1 MANKQPLLEH
11 EGGSFDVEEVCEK
24 AEDMVEIEVGE
35 ACFNKDTEKFPSLLK
50 IGKNEILFAIR
61 CGNAKSIEKILEFGV
76 NLNKVKDTIG
86 QSALRIAIER
96 NNLPI
101 VKLLLEYGADP
112 NHIDKLWSSPIHY
125 TVDSEIIKELL
136 KYGAEVDSED
146 SSGMTPL
153 MRALAGEKFEIAKIF
168 LDHGANIN
176 HCDNDGLTALHEASN
191 TGQLETIEFLLKH
204 GANIDAIDD
213 EKCSPLHLAARRNNE
228 PFWEEEQPEAVKI
241 LLKNGANPNLKD
253 IETKTGLH
261 YAVIGGNLDTV
272 RLYLEYGTNLDFYI
286 RDGDGITIIEDALNE
301 KDCPIM
307 KMMAFHQHTIQ
318 IL

>member
-24 AEDMVEIEVGE
+24 AEDTVEIEVGE
-35 ACFNKDTEKFPSLLK
+35 ACFNKATDKFRSLLK

-61 CGNAKSIEKILEFGV
+61 SCNAKIVEKILEFGV
-76 NLNKVKDTIG
+76 NLNKVEDAKG

-101 VKLLLEYGADP
+101 VKLLLKHGADP

-136 KYGAEVDSED
+136 KYGAEVDSKD
-146 SSGMTPL
+146 SIGMTPL

-204 GANIDAIDD
+204 GANVDAIDD
-213 EKCSPLHLAARRNNE
+213 EKCTPLHLAARRNNE
-228 PFWEEEQPEAVKI
+228 PFWEDEQPEAVKI

-253 IETKTGLH
+253 IDLKTGLH
-261 YAVIGGNLDTV
+261 YAVIDGNLEIV
-272 RLYLEYGTNLDFYI
+272 RLYFEYAANLDLCI
-286 RDGDGITIIEDALNE
+286 RDYDGNTIIEGALNE
-301 KDCPIM
+301 KDFPIM
-307 KMMAFHQHTIQ
+307 KMMAFHQSTI
-318 IL
+318 